1 MTGTRSRFDRDGT
14 GGNGESETAGRAVAR
29 LRGSIGTAA
38 VALVAVMVAAA
49 MLWAGGGAV
58 LAQEGPSSV
67 PASYYGDVTIDGEPA
82 PEGTEVVAEVDDEER
97 GSIEVTTAGEYG
109 GPGLNDEK
117 LEVEAS
123 EGAEVVFVV
132 DGVAAEETVEWQSG
146 DLQQVDLTVEGS
158 ADESGSDN
166 DGNDGNT
173 GTGGTTTPSGG
184 NGGAPPADTTDDE
197 SQQTDDEQPQTDSE
211 PQPEPEPEPE
221 EATSAEI
228 VDEASAEIASDP
240 DTRAP
245 AAEFEE
251 GSTVE
256 RIEFRAE
263 EGADSDSD
271 SESDSNYE
279 GDAAVSG
286 SVTVTE
292 LDDEP
297 AEIGPSPG
305 DSVAVIEISVPEEAT
320 DRSATLRMDVS
331 ADRLTEIDADA
342 EDLRV
347 NRFSAGEWQQL
358 ETEVVEQTDDG
369 VTVSAETPGFSY
381 FSVSAVS
388 EPEAALSVAPSSPS
402 AGAEL
407 TLDGTGSSV
416 EHGNVTAY
424 EWTVSGDALSSE
436 LDRTGE
442 TATVA
447 ADSPGEYTIE
457 LTVRNRAGD
466 TDTVSETVIVQASAS
481 GDDSAGTDDSAASDD
496 SSSSERS
503 AASDDGAIPE
513 PADLPGFGVGVAV
526 IALLVAAFVIRYRG

>member
-1 MTGTRSRFDRDGT
+1 MRSRFDRNGT
-14 GGNGESETAGRAVAR
+14 GGNGESEAAGRAVAR

-38 VALVAVMVAAA
+38 VALVAVMVAVA
-49 MLWAGGGAV
+49 MLGAGGGAV

-82 PEGTEVVAEVDDEER
+82 PEGTEVVAEVDGEEL

-109 GPGLNDEK
+109 DSDPLGEK
-117 LEVEAS
+117 LVVEN
-123 EGAEVVFVV
+123 AESGDTVSFVV

-146 DLQQVDLTVEGS
+146 DVQRVDLTVEGS
-158 ADESGSDN
+158 ADESESDN
-166 DGNDGNT
+166 DGNGGNT
-173 GTGGTTTPSGG
+173 GGGGTTTPSGG
-184 NGGAPPADTTDDE
+184 SGGAPPADTTDE
-197 SQQTDDEQPQTDSE
+197 NQQTDDEQTQTDSE
-211 PQPEPEPEPE
+211 PQPEPEPE
-221 EATSAEI
+221 EATGAEI

-240 DTRAP
+240 DTGAP
-245 AAEFEE
+245 TAEFEE

-256 RIEFRAE
+256 RIELSAE
-263 EGADSDSD
+263 EGSDSD
-271 SESDSNYE
+271 SESDPNYE

-292 LDDEP
+292 LDNEP

-305 DSVAVIEISVPEEAT
+305 DSVAVTEISVPEEAT

-331 ADRLTEIDADA
+331 ADRLAEIDADA

-347 NRFSAGEWQQL
+347 TRFSAGEWQQL

-381 FSVSAVS
+381 FSVSAVG

-407 TLDGTGSSV
+407 TLDGSGSSV

-436 LDRTGE
+436 LDRTGA

-447 ADSPGEYTIE
+447 ADSPGEYTVE

-466 TDTVSETVIVQASAS
+466 TDTVSETVTVAASAS
-481 GDDSAGTDDSAASDD
+481 GDDSAGTDDSAASG
-496 SSSSERS
+496 SSEASEGS

-513 PADLPGFGVGVAV
+513 PAALPGFGVGVAV
-526 IALLVAAFVIRYRG
+526 IALLVAAFVVRSRSQG